1 MSLNC
6 QIICN
11 CNRRLC
17 ACTAVYTGTQENGAA
32 HDEIPKSRINIFPV
46 DDRSTSTSF
55 RISTSFF
62 FQHFVTTRSSPIISK
77 VRKEQPHFFLKYS
90 MMEAPKTSRHLL
102 LVANL
107 LLPRLLR
114 AQRHQLLA
122 TKPMRFLR
130 LPQYAST
137 DRSKVG
143 AWSSPSSLHRGKI
156 GARPACALRSLRQL
170 ALREANAARFPTGAE
185 CLTQVAVAAIAGHHR

>member
-1 MSLNC
+1 MKYQSLG
-6 QIICN
+6 
-11 CNRRLC
+11 L
-17 ACTAVYTGTQENGAA
+17 
-32 HDEIPKSRINIFPV
+32 IFFPSMIV
-46 DDRSTSTSF
+46 RPRPPF
-55 RISTSFF
+55 EFQPLFF
-62 FQHFVTTRSSPIISK
+62 FNILSLREAALLSAKSGRNNPI
-77 VRKEQPHFFLKYS
+77 FFLKYS